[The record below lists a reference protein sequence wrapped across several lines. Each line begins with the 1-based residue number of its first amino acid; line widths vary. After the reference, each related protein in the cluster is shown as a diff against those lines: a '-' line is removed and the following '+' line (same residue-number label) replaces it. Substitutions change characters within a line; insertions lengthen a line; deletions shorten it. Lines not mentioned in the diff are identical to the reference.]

1 MLVSLSA
8 GVTRVTRLVSPK
20 DLPGQTFRENV
31 MLKTLSAA
39 VLGLMCGSAYARSI
53 DAPSLKAGDSW
64 VYAETVETGP
74 QGFSSKNI
82 VMTVERVSSQSM
94 LVSTK
99 QDGSNQPP
107 VESLVGLDWSRSRD
121 INGKQQV
128 VNRPLEFPLSEGK
141 KWTVEYTERNPN
153 RLHTSESFHNDYVVS
168 GWEDVQV
175 PAGKFKALKIEAEGQ
190 WSAMLAPVTVG
201 GAQAVATPGQVTT
214 VSNAQRAAARPASG
228 RLYKAFWYV
237 PEEKRF
243 VKSVEEYY
251 DNKGVRSQRFSEEL
265 KSSKMAG

>member
-1 MLVSLSA
+1 MLKKLSA
-8 GVTRVTRLVSPK
+8 V
-20 DLPGQTFRENV
+20 
-31 MLKTLSAA
+31 A
-39 VLGLMCGSAYARSI
+39 LGLMCGSAYAESV

-74 QGFSSKNI
+74 QGFSSKNTL
-82 VMTVERVSSQSM
+82 MTVERVDSHNVLISA
-94 LVSTK
+94 K

-107 VESLVGLDWSRSRD
+107 VESMVGLDWSRSRD

-128 VNRPLEFPLSEGK
+128 INRPLDFPLSEGK
-141 KWTVEYTERNPN
+141 TWTVEYTERNPN
-153 RLHTSESFHNDYVVS
+153 RLHSSETFHSDYVVT

-175 PAGKFKALKIEAEGQ
+175 PAGKFRALKIESEGQ
-190 WSAMLAPVTVG
+190 WSAMLAPVAVG

-214 VSNAQRAAARPASG
+214 VSNAQRVAPRPVSG

-237 PEEKRF
+237 PAEKRF

-251 DNKGVRSQRFSEEL
+251 DNKGVRFQRFSAQL

>member
-1 MLVSLSA
+1 
-8 GVTRVTRLVSPK
+8 
-20 DLPGQTFRENV
+20 

-39 VLGLMCGSAYARSI
+39 VLGLMCGSAYAQSV

-74 QGFSSKNI
+74 QGFSSKNTL
-82 VMTVERVSSQSM
+82 MTVERVSSQTM
-94 LVSTK
+94 LVSSK

-107 VESLVGLDWSRSRD
+107 VESLTGLDWSRSRD

-128 VNRPLEFPLSEGK
+128 VNRPLAFPLSEGK
-141 KWTVEYTERNPN
+141 TWTVEYTELNPN
-153 RLHTSESFHNDYVVS
+153 RQHSSETIHNDYVVT
-168 GWEDVQV
+168 GWENVEV
-175 PAGKFKALKIEAEGQ
+175 PAGKFKALKIESEGQ
-190 WSAMLAPVTVG
+190 WSAMLVPVAVA
-201 GAQAVATPGQVTT
+201 GAQAVVTPGQVTT
-214 VSNAQRAAARPASG
+214 ISNAQRVAARPASG

-237 PEEKRF
+237 PEQKRF

-265 KSSKMAG
+265 KSSKLAG